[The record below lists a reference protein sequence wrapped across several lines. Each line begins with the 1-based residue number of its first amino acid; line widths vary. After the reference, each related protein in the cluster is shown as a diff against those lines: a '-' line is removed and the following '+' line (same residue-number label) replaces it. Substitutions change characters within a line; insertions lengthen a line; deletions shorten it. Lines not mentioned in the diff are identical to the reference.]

1 MKGVKLAGHMEMAQ
15 FKVPY
20 WASGNFERTY
30 PLPPYSTVIG
40 MVHSLC
46 GWKEY
51 HPMLIS
57 VAGRG
62 ILNIDKFATRWK
74 GGMFSGEETKEFKE
88 RFPVRV
94 RDGEGFRGYVR
105 QPAVMEY
112 IADLDLRLH
121 ILPLDQS
128 EVDEI
133 VSALRYPKRFPSLG
147 RYEDLIRIDDIREVE
162 ISDSESEAFLDMPA
176 YVPWHSGMQG
186 TVYRIHKTYT
196 VDRKR
201 RIRFEDVSVIVV
213 DPETVTAKTDVDG
226 CPVFLA

>member
-1 MKGVKLAGHMEMAQ
+1 MKGVKLVGHMDMAQ
-15 FKVPY
+15 FKIHPWV
-20 WASGNFERTY
+20 GGMERTY

-46 GWKEY
+46 GWKGY
-51 HPMLIS
+51 HPMMVS

-62 ILNIDKFATRWK
+62 IPNRDEFSMRWK
-74 GGMFSGEETKEFKE
+74 GGLFSRTETEEFIE

-133 VSALRYPKRFPSLG
+133 VASLKYPKRFPSLG
-147 RYEDLIRIDDIREVE
+147 RYEDLIRIDGVQETE
-162 ISDSESEAFLDMPA
+162 ISGTESEACLDMPA
-176 YVPWHSGMQG
+176 YVPWRSGMKG

-201 RIRFEDVSVIVV
+201 RRRFEDVPVIVV
-213 DPETVTAKTDVDG
+213 DPEMVTAKTDEDG

>member
-1 MKGVKLAGHMEMAQ
+1 M
-15 FKVPY
+15 
-20 WASGNFERTY
+20 
-30 PLPPYSTVIG
+30 
-40 MVHSLC
+40 
-46 GWKEY
+46 
-51 HPMLIS
+51 
-57 VAGRG
+57 
-62 ILNIDKFATRWK
+62 RWK
-74 GGMFSGEETKEFKE
+74 GGMFSRTETEEFKE

-128 EVDEI
+128 EVEEI

-147 RYEDLIRIDDIREVE
+147 RHEDLIRIDGVQETE
-162 ISDSESEAFLDMPA
+162 ISVTENEAFLDMPA
-176 YVPWHSGMQG
+176 YVPWRSGMKG

-201 RIRFEDVSVIVV
+201 RRRFEDVPVIVV
-213 DPETVTAKTDVDG
+213 DPEVVTAKTDEDG

>member
-1 MKGVKLAGHMEMAQ
+1 MKGVKLVGHMEMAQ
-15 FKVPY
+15 FKIHPWVG
-20 WASGNFERTY
+20 ALERTY

-46 GWKEY
+46 GWKRY
-51 HPMLIS
+51 HPMMVS

-62 ILNIDKFATRWK
+62 IPNRDEFSMRWK
-74 GGMFSGEETKEFKE
+74 GGMYSSTETGEFAA

-121 ILPLDQS
+121 IIPLDQS

-133 VSALRYPKRFPSLG
+133 VAALKYPKRFPSLG
-147 RYEDLIRIDDIREVE
+147 RHEDLIRIDDVREVE
-162 ISDSESEAFLDMPA
+162 ISGSESEAFLDMPA
-176 YVPWHSGMQG
+176 YVPWRSGMQG
-186 TVYRIHKTYT
+186 TVYRIHKTYKI
-196 VDRKR
+196 DRKR
-201 RIRFEDVSVIVV
+201 RRRFEDVPVIVV
-213 DPETVTAKTDVDG
+213 DPEVVTAKTDEDG

>member
-1 MKGVKLAGHMEMAQ
+1 MKGVKLVGHMDMAQ
-15 FKVPY
+15 FKIHPWV
-20 WASGNFERTY
+20 GGLERTY
-30 PLPPYSTVIG
+30 PLPPYSTVFG

-46 GWKEY
+46 GWKRY
-51 HPMLIS
+51 HPMMVS

-62 ILNIDKFATRWK
+62 IPNRDEFSMRWK
-74 GGMFSGEETKEFKE
+74 GGMYSSTETGEFAE

-105 QPAVMEY
+105 QPAAMEY

-147 RYEDLIRIDDIREVE
+147 RHEDLIRIDGVQETE
-162 ISDSESEAFLDMPA
+162 ISGTEIEAFLDMPA
-176 YVPWHSGMQG
+176 YIPWHSGMIG
-186 TVYRIHKTYT
+186 TVYKIHKTYT
-196 VDRKR
+196 IDKKR
-201 RIRFEDVSVIVV
+201 RRRFEDVRVV
-213 DPETVTAKTDVDG
+213 VCDPGTVTAKTDEDG

>member
-1 MKGVKLAGHMEMAQ
+1 MKGIKLVGHMEMAQ
-15 FKVPY
+15 FKIHP
-20 WASGNFERTY
+20 WAGALERTY

-40 MVHSLC
+40 MAHSLC

-51 HPMLIS
+51 HPMLVS

-62 ILNIDKFATRWK
+62 ILNIDEFATRWK
-74 GGMFSGEETKEFKE
+74 GGMFSSKETKEFKE

-105 QPAVMEY
+105 QPTVMEY

-133 VSALRYPKRFPSLG
+133 VVALKYPKRFPSLG
-147 RYEDLIRIDDIREVE
+147 RYEDLIRIDDVGEVE
-162 ISDSESEAFLDMPA
+162 ISGSESEAFLDMPA
-176 YVPWHSGMQG
+176 YVPWRSGMQG
-186 TVYRIHKTYT
+186 TVYRIHKTYKI
-196 VDRKR
+196 DRKR
-201 RIRFEDVSVIVV
+201 RRRFEDVPVV
-213 DPETVTAKTDVDG
+213 LTDPEKVKAKTDEDG
-226 CPVFLA
+226 CPVFFA